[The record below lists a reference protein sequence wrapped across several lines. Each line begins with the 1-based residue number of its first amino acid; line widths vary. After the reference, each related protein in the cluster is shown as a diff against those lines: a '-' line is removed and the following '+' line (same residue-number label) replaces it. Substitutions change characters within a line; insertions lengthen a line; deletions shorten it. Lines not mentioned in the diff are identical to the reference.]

1 MKLVVVG
8 MGYVG
13 IPVAALFADV
23 PGFKVTG
30 LQRRSDRSAWKID
43 ALNRGESPIGG
54 DEPGLAELVK
64 KVVDHGSFKVTD
76 DVSAY
81 REANAILRATH
92 LTATS
97 QYASNWS
104 SSNAQETSS

>member
-1 MKLVVVG
+1 MKLVVVVG

-54 DEPGLAELVK
+54 DEPGLAELIQRTVEK
-64 KVVDHGSFKVTD
+64 GSFKVTD
-76 DVSAY
+76 DISTY
-81 REANAILRATH
+81 NEADAILRATR

-97 QYASNWS
+97 RYASN
-104 SSNAQETSS
+104 